1 MATFGSFSLLIALA
15 LAAYNLFA
23 GTIALRL
30 IATGQPARISPERL
44 ADTARRAGIAGFF
57 AVTAAAFALIWAVFS
72 NDFSITYIVE
82 HSNRALPGPYKFAA
96 LWSGQEGSLLLWAW
110 LLGTFGFVLRLRH
123 KTDVKLYAYAGTILA
138 AVQVFFLLILNFAA
152 PPFSLLKG
160 IIPDDG
166 NGLNPL
172 LQYPEM
178 VIHPPMLY
186 LGYVGFSVPFAFALG
201 ALMMRYP
208 GEKWIKVT
216 RVWTMT
222 TWMFLTCGIFLGMH
236 WAYAVLGWGGYWGW
250 DPVENA
256 SFMPWLTGTAFLHSV
271 MMQERRGMMK
281 SWNVWLIFST
291 FLLTMLGTLLTRAG
305 LVSSVHAFAQS
316 SIGTWFIVFMGIVLA
331 VCIFTYVY
339 QRGHLKTEHH
349 LESLV
354 SRESSFLFNN
364 LVLLT
369 ACFVILWG
377 TLFPI
382 ISEYVQGTKV
392 TVGAPFYNRVAVP
405 IGLFLLFLTG
415 VGPLLPWRAT
425 SFKSIQRNFVAP
437 VIALWVTVIVCL
449 IAGVKPWANGSFS
462 SGNFYSLVAFSVC
475 AAVLTAIVSEF
486 LRGAAVISR
495 QTGRNLL
502 SSTWLLTRRNTRR
515 YGGYLVH
522 IGVVVVIAGLAGA
535 AFNRNVE
542 SEMGVHDQIHIGPYS
557 LVCTGFTQD
566 SNANYDSE
574 FAILNVMRDGKTLFQ
589 MTPEKRMY
597 HLGGGDQP
605 QTMVAIHSVPGW
617 DLYVV
622 YEGTNPDTGQP
633 IIKAFL
639 NPLVSWIWA
648 GVLIMVL
655 GTFVALAPS
664 ITPATAAVRA
674 PAART
679 VTAQAVLKGGD

>member
-1 MATFGSFSLLIALA
+1 MATFGSFALLIALA
-15 LAAYNLFA
+15 LAAYNLLA
-23 GTIALRL
+23 GALALRL

-44 ADTARRAGIAGFF
+44 ADTARRAGIAGFV
-57 AVTAAAFALIWAVFS
+57 AITAAAVALVWSVFN
-72 NDFSITYIVE
+72 NDFSITYILE
-82 HSNRALPGPYKFAA
+82 HSNRALPAPYKFAA

-110 LLGTFGFVLRLRH
+110 LLGTYGFVLRLTH

-138 AVQVFFLLILNFAA
+138 AVQVFFLAVVNFAA
-152 PPFSLLKG
+152 PPFALMKG
-160 IIPDDG
+160 VIPEDG

-186 LGYVGFSVPFAFALG
+186 LGYVGFTVPFAFALG

-208 GEKWIKVT
+208 GEKWIKIT
-216 RVWTMT
+216 RVWTMV
-222 TWMFLTCGIFLGMH
+222 TWLFLTFGIFLGMH

-271 MMQERRGMMK
+271 MMQEKKGMMK

-291 FLLTMLGTLLTRAG
+291 FLLTLLGTLLTRAG

-316 SIGTWFIVFMGIVLA
+316 SIGTWFVIFMGIVLA
-331 VCIFTYVY
+331 VCIFTYIL
-339 QRGHLKTEHH
+339 QRSHLKAEHH

-364 LVLLT
+364 LVLLV

-382 ISEYVQGTKV
+382 LSEYVVGNKV
-392 TVGAPFYNRVAVP
+392 TVGAPFYNRVAIP

-425 SFKSIQRNFVAP
+425 SLRSIRRNFVLP
-437 VIALWVTVIVCL
+437 SIALFATIIVCL
-449 IAGVKPWANGSFS
+449 AVGVRPWKDGEFD
-462 SGNFYSLVAFSVC
+462 SGDFYALVAFALCASVM
-475 AAVLTAIVSEF
+475 TAILSEF
-486 LRGAAVISR
+486 LRGAGVISR
-495 QTGRNLL
+495 QTSRNLFAA
-502 SSTWLLTRRNTRR
+502 TYLLIRRNTRR
-515 YGGYLVH
+515 YGGYIIH
-522 IGVVVVIAGLAGA
+522 IGVVIVVVGLAGS
-535 AFNRNVE
+535 AFNRNTE
-542 SEMGVHDQIHIGPYS
+542 RELALHDKMSVGPYT
-557 LVCTGFTQD
+557 LECMGFTQD
-566 SNANYDSE
+566 SNLNYNSE
-574 FAILNVMRDGKTLFQ
+574 YALLDVYRNGKKQFQ
-589 MTPEKRMY
+589 MAPEKRVY
-597 HLGGGDQP
+597 LANGQP
-605 QTMVAIHSVPGW
+605 QTMVAIHSVPSW

-639 NPLVSWIWA
+639 NPLVGWIWA
-648 GVLIMVL
+648 GVVLIVF
-655 GTFVALAPS
+655 GTFIALVPS
-664 ITPATAAVRA
+664 LTPATASLRV
-674 PAART
+674 PAAR
-679 VTAQAVLKGGD
+679 AVPAEPALKGGD